1 MRIYNYDPETGEYL
15 GDGLA
20 DESPLEPG
28 VYLMPANATSKLV
41 PTLKPGEAA
50 IFADDNWRVVAD
62 YRGQSVCA
70 LDADGYYSGPAALA
84 LDESPDA
91 RRILADPPPADLP
104 RPKWSGSV
112 WTDGRTDEEKQAQAQ
127 AALREAAQA
136 ALDKSD
142 TTLLRCYEAGVAVP
156 AEWAT
161 YRGQLREIV
170 SGKSSATELP
180 VRPAYPVGS

>member
-1 MRIYNYDPETGEYL
+1 MRIYNYDPKTGEYL

-28 VYLMPANATSKLV
+28 QFLIPANATSKPV
-41 PTLKPGEAA
+41 PKTKPGEAA

-62 YRGQSVCA
+62 YRGRSVCA
-70 LDADGYYSGPAALA
+70 LDADGYYAGPATLA
-84 LDESPDA
+84 LGESPDA

-104 RPKWSGSV
+104 RPKRSGSAWV
-112 WTDGRTDEEKQAQAQ
+112 DGRTNEEKRVHAQAT
-127 AALREAAQA
+127 LKEAAQV

-161 YRGQLREIV
+161 YRGQLRGIV
-170 SGKSSATELP
+170 SGKSAATELP
-180 VRPAYPVGS
+180 VRPEYPA